1 MKRRQI
7 LQYTGSS
14 VAAIALSRCSKPP
27 IEQIQAAHLR
37 SQSGSLVVDLT
48 AAEQSLTVAGQAAQ
62 LLVYNR
68 QVPGPLW
75 EMQVGDTVQVNFTN
89 HLADPT
95 NLHFHGLHIPPT
107 GLADNVFLSVPPGE
121 RQQYQFVIPFEH
133 PGGLF
138 WYHPHHH
145 GFVAEQVFGGLA
157 GPIIVRGAVDQIP
170 AIQAAAESVLVL
182 QDFDLNRRGRR
193 REPMPMFRRWGRQ
206 GELITVNGDRD
217 PTLTIPQG
225 GLLRLRL
232 LNASPS
238 RIYQLR
244 LNDHPWYL
252 IGMDGGTL
260 PEPVELTED
269 LVLAPGNRADV
280 LVAGDRTPG
289 AYRLVSVPYDR
300 GISDMM
306 AGMGHGA
313 HNHRQKAVVAIA
325 QLQYGEIIHAVSLP
339 STLLASPVL
348 APPSRRREFVLDHG
362 IDGAQSFLINGRGFA
377 HDRIDTRVA
386 LGTVEEWRIINN
398 AGMDHPFHL
407 HTNAFQVIRRNGEP
421 VPLPAWQDVVNVKAY
436 ETVDILVPFND
447 YAGKTVYHC
456 HILDHEDQ
464 GMMGMIEMREPTVS
478 ACDANSS
485 TLRV

>member
-7 LQYTGSS
+7 LQYAGSS
-14 VAAIALSRCSKPP
+14 VAAIALSRCARTP
-27 IEQIQAAHLR
+27 IAHRQATRLS
-37 SQSGSLVVDLT
+37 SQGGSLVVDLT
-48 AAEQSLTVAGQAAQ
+48 AAEQSFTLAKQPAQ
-62 LLVYNR
+62 LLAYNH

-75 EMQVGDTVQVNFTN
+75 EMQAGDTVQVNFTN
-89 HLADPT
+89 YLADPT

-107 GLADNVFLSVPPGE
+107 GSADNVFLSVPPGE
-121 RQQYQFVIPFEH
+121 RQQYQFTLTPDH

-145 GFVAEQVFGGLA
+145 GLVAEQIFGGLA
-157 GPIIVRGAVDQIP
+157 GPIIVRGAVDQLP
-170 AIQAAAESVLVL
+170 EIQAAAESILVL
-182 QDFDLNRRGRR
+182 QDFDLTRRGRR

-206 GELITVNGDRD
+206 GELITVNGDLA

-244 LNDHPWYL
+244 LNGHPWHL

-260 PEPVELTED
+260 PEPQELDED

-280 LVAGDRTPG
+280 LVAGDGTLG
-289 AYRLVSVPYDR
+289 SYSLVSLPYDR

-306 AGMGHGA
+306 AAMRPGTPT
-313 HNHRQKAVVAIA
+313 HRQEEAVAIA
-325 QLQYGEIIHAVSLP
+325 QLQYGETLHAVPLP
-339 STLLASPVL
+339 TTLLPSPVL
-348 APPSRRREFVLDHG
+348 VPHSRRRKFVLDHG

-377 HDRIDTRVA
+377 HDRIDTRVE
-386 LGTVEEWRIINN
+386 LGTVEEWHIINN

-407 HTNAFQVIRRNGEP
+407 HTNAFQVIRRNGES
-421 VPLPAWQDVVNVKAY
+421 VPLPVWQDVVNVKAY
-436 ETVDILVPFND
+436 ETVDILVPFDD

-464 GMMGMIEMREPTVS
+464 GMMGIIEMQEPTVRVHDPNTS
-478 ACDANSS
+478 AVLA
-485 TLRV
+485 

>member
-7 LQYTGSS
+7 LQYAGSS
-14 VAAIALSRCSKPP
+14 VAAIALSRCSKVPP
-27 IEQIQAAHLR
+27 ETDLVGR
-37 SQSGSLVVDLT
+37 SVSQSGALVVDLT
-48 AAEQSLTVAGQAAQ
+48 AAEQTLTISGQSAQ
-62 LLVYNR
+62 LLTYNH

-75 EMQVGDTVQVNFTN
+75 EMQAGDTVQVNFTN

-107 GLADNVFLSVPPGE
+107 GRADNVFLSVPPGE
-121 RQQYQFVIPFEH
+121 RQQYQFVIPPEH
-133 PGGLF
+133 SGGLF

-145 GFVAEQVFGGLA
+145 GLVAEQVFGGLA

-170 AIQAAAESVLVL
+170 EIQAAAESILVL
-182 QDFDLNRRGRR
+182 QDFDLSRRGRR

-206 GELITVNGDRD
+206 GDLITVNGDRT

-252 IGMDGGTL
+252 IGIDGGTL

-289 AYRLVSVPYDR
+289 AYSLVSLPYDR

-306 AGMGHGA
+306 AGMGHGT
-313 HNHRQKAVVAIA
+313 HTHRQRAVVAIA
-325 QLQYGEIIHAVSLP
+325 HLQYGETIHTVPLP

-377 HDRIDTRVA
+377 HDRIDTRVE

-421 VPLPAWQDVVNVKAY
+421 VLLPAWQDVVNVKAY
-436 ETVDILVPFND
+436 ATVDILVPFND
-447 YAGKTVYHC
+447 YVGKTVYHC

-464 GMMGMIEMREPTVS
+464 GMMGIIEMRQPNGH
-478 ACDANSS
+478 ARDI
-485 TLRV
+485 